1 MNSANENTIKGKW
14 LEIKGDVQKAW
25 GKLTDDELE
34 QTKGDMKSLGG
45 LIQQRY
51 GQEQGAYGKKL
62 EDIFKRFEANKDT
75 AVNSIKTS
83 LQK

>member
-1 MNSANENTIKGKW
+1 MNTMNENTIKGKW

-34 QTKGDMKSLGG
+34 QTKGDIKSIGG

-51 GQEQGAYGKKL
+51 GQEQGVYGKKL
-62 EDIFKRFEANKDT
+62 EDIFKRFEAKKDET
-75 AVNSIKTS
+75 VESIKSTI
-83 LQK
+83 KK